1 MLRSDV
7 SQALTARALVALLL
21 LLSLVSC
28 TSSRPP
34 PPAHLPAPVTST
46 TIGVGDLFDV
56 QLVGE
61 KDLPSQFRVA
71 PDGTIDYPYIGR
83 LNVVGL
89 EPQELVDVLRKKL
102 IDGRFLTNP
111 QLSLIVKEYVSK
123 RVTIIGQV
131 GKPGEL
137 PWTAGLKL
145 VGALSAVG
153 WFTQIA
159 DSNHVILTRAVP
171 PNRSITAIVS
181 VDAITDG
188 EQADIPLQAGDTIKV
203 EARVF

>member
-1 MLRSDV
+1 MYRVVLAV
-7 SQALTARALVALLL
+7 
-21 LLSLVSC
+21 LSLVAVFAVAC

-34 PPAHLPAPVTST
+34 PPAHLPVPVTST
-46 TIGVGDLFDV
+46 TIGVGDLFEV

-61 KDLPSQFRVA
+61 KDLPAQFRVS

-83 LNVVGL
+83 VTVVGL
-89 EPQELVDVLRKKL
+89 EPQEIVDVLRKKL
-102 IDGRFLTNP
+102 VAGQFLSDP
-111 QLSLIVKEYVSK
+111 QMSLIVKEYVSK

-137 PWTAGLKL
+137 PWVAGMKL
-145 VGALSAVG
+145 VGALSAAG
-153 WFTQIA
+153 WFTQMA

-171 PNRSITAIVS
+171 PNKSITAIVS

-188 EQADIPLQAGDTIKV
+188 AQADIPLQAGDTVKV